1 MSDFLSALFI
11 KDHKNISDPAVRRS
25 YGTMVSL
32 VGIILNLVLFCLK
45 LIAGALSGSVSIR
58 ADAVNNLS
66 DAGSQIILLLTFKLS
81 AKPADREHPFGHARI
96 EYIASLIISFLVLHI
111 GLDLLVESFSKVFSP
126 ELPEKSMAAIII
138 LIVSVLIKMWLGIF
152 NRSIG
157 KKIDSSAMRATAADC
172 FSDMISTSAVLVSIL
187 IPVFFPGVKI
197 NLDAYMGIIVAVII
211 LIAGVK
217 IFLEAKDSILGEA
230 PSDEI
235 VKKITDVVDEYPGAL
250 GIHDLVVHNYGANRI
265 VAALHIEVDGSVD
278 IFESH
283 DMVDNIEKKLR
294 CDYGIQATL
303 HMDPIVTNDEKI
315 DALRSKATEAVKDIE
330 QTFTIHDFRCVEGK
344 THTNLIF
351 DLTVPFEISMKD
363 EEICRKV
370 NENIKK
376 NDPDYYAVI
385 TVDKSEAKRS

>member
-1 MSDFLSALFI
+1 MSELLSRIFI
-11 KDHKNISDPAVRRS
+11 KDHKNISDPSVRRS
-25 YGTMVSL
+25 YGTLVSII
-32 VGIILNLVLFCLK
+32 GIILNLVLFCLK

-96 EYIASLIISFLVLHI
+96 EYVASLVISFLVLHI
-111 GLDLLVESFSKVFSP
+111 GLDLLFESFSKIFSP

-138 LIVSVLIKMWLGIF
+138 LIASILIKMWLGIF

-172 FSDMISTSAVLVSIL
+172 FSDMISTTAVLISII
-187 IPVFFPGVKI
+187 IPVLFPSVKI

-230 PSDEI
+230 PSEEI
-235 VKKITDVVDEYPGAL
+235 VKKINDVVSEYPGAL

-265 VAALHIEVDGSVD
+265 IAALHVEVDGSVD
-278 IFESH
+278 IFDSH
-283 DMVDNIEKKLR
+283 DMVDNIEKRLR
-294 CDYGIQATL
+294 TECGIQATL
-303 HMDPIVTNDEKI
+303 HMDPIVTNNEKI
-315 DALRSKATEAVKDIE
+315 NVLRNATVEAVKKTDPSL
-330 QTFTIHDFRCVEGK
+330 TIHDFRCVEGK

-351 DLTVPFEISMKD
+351 DLVVPFENTAKD
-363 EEICRKV
+363 DEICRKI
-370 NENIKK
+370 NENIKEQ
-376 NDPDYYAVI
+376 NPDHFTVI
-385 TVDKSEAKRS
+385 TVDRQ